1 MNTIERLE
9 DALESRR
16 AYLRTCNKVY
26 FMADLE
32 TFTPEE
38 EWPEDKEYF
47 DDTRNL
53 SDDDEQYM
61 LLEPCNRKFH
71 YSDAEELLFGLAE
84 YLDKDT
90 EGLDK
95 YDVPLISYEV
105 TDDNKLLFTCYVDN
119 GIDLK
124 SKPKEGCSCHKN
136 LNVVQRLEKFL
147 DGQIGDGWG
156 SSGIYLYHF
165 IGTPATVAYVRNLRQ
180 VKKVHDQYT
189 LDYTWE
195 PVIKKLL
202 HK

>member
-9 DALESRR
+9 DVLESRR

-38 EWPEDKEYF
+38 DWSEDKEYF

-53 SDDDEQYM
+53 SDDDKQYM

-71 YSDAEELLFGLAE
+71 YSDAEKLLFGLAE

-95 YDVPLISYEV
+95 HDVPLISYEV
-105 TDDNKLLFTCYVDN
+105 TDNNKLLFTCYVDA
-119 GIDLK
+119 GINLK
-124 SKPKEGCSCHKN
+124 SKPDEGYPRYKD
-136 LNVVQRLEKFL
+136 LNIIERLEKYI
-147 DGQIGDGWG
+147 DGQISDGWG
-156 SSGIYLYHF
+156 ENGIFLYHF
-165 IGTPATVAYVRNLRQ
+165 IGAPAIVAYVRNLRQ
-180 VKKVHDQYT
+180 VKKVYDQYT

-195 PVIKKLL
+195 PVINKG
-202 HK
+202 